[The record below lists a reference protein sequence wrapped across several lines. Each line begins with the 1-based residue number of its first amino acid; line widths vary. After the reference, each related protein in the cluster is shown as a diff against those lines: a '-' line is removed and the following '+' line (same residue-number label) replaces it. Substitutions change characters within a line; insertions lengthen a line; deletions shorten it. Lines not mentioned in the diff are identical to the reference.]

1 MENQVDELTLS
12 SIFKEYEVIKEFSK
26 TYNKMNFVQFDY
38 HIVHHFNL
46 FSIKPDLDFYQLEQ
60 TIDYITKFLPTIK
73 KIFSKPLIHL
83 IEQEEIQPV
92 ESVRSINQKTM
103 IHIAGHSELWDNI
116 DEKGIK
122 PQKLLTKIYQDNF
135 GIYENIVFCNLIDTI
150 LVFVRKNIRL
160 IKDLIYTN
168 QSLDFNLLERVNHI
182 NYFLALGK
190 LHTGYIRNFEQYYNI
205 AKSCL
210 NKLNYINEV
219 LTSRLKRPIYR
230 YNKNR
235 PEKIKLRKTNILM
248 MHKDYHQI
256 YLLAKHFD
264 DLNREQLEPLTISQK
279 QEFQNHYQIFCSMLL
294 LFSIGHLNFTCDLR
308 LKLDIE
314 KLHVSFHYKNWKLS
328 ITTISEH
335 NGILLSFEK
344 NKKYSIFLISSIIKP
359 YSKQKLEE
367 IKNNIPADE
376 YIVLTPYEYQS
387 YLEEEYYIGISNID
401 SFRRLQQLILRG
413 MILSQE
419 DLECPFCKSNLVIN
433 QSLSQPNYLV
443 YECEDCRTRIIKTIC
458 PETKQSYCY
467 TEIINLPK
475 KNLHLENYTIE
486 DKWIYERKAE
496 SQMYFRNITK
506 ITDHGEIICP
516 ICHQVHQTNH

>member
-1 MENQVDELTLS
+1 MEYQMDELTLS
-12 SIFKEYEVIKEFSK
+12 SIFKEYEVIKEFNEK
-26 TYNKMNFVQFDY
+26 YNKMNFVQFDY

-46 FSIKPDLDFYQLEQ
+46 FSIKPDINFNQLEQ

-92 ESVRSINQKTM
+92 ESVRSINQKTI
-103 IHIAGHSELWDNI
+103 IHISGHSELWDNI
-116 DEKGIK
+116 DDKGIK
-122 PQKLLTKIYQDNF
+122 PQKLLTKIYQDNY
-135 GIYENIVFCNLIDTI
+135 GIYENIVFCNLIDMI

-205 AKSCL
+205 ANSCL
-210 NKLNYINEV
+210 NKLNTINEI
-219 LTSRLKRPIYR
+219 LTSRLKSPIYR

-235 PEKIKLRKTNILM
+235 PKKIKLRKTNILL

-264 DLNREQLEPLTISQK
+264 ELNEEQIEPLTTSQK
-279 QEFQNHYQIFCSMLL
+279 LEFAKDYQTFCSMLL

-314 KLHVSFHYKNWKLS
+314 NLNFAFAYKNWNLHIS
-328 ITTISEH
+328 TISKQ
-335 NGILLSFEK
+335 NVILLDIT
-344 NKKYSIFLISSIIKP
+344 KKRNYRILLIPSIVKP
-359 YSKQKLEE
+359 YPKEKLEN
-367 IKNNIPADE
+367 IKENIPANE

-387 YLEEEYYIGISNID
+387 YLEEECYIGISNID
-401 SFRRLQQLILRG
+401 SFRRLQQIILRG

-419 DLECPFCKSNLVIN
+419 DLECPFCKSNLVLN
-433 QSLSQPNYLV
+433 KNLSQTDYLV
-443 YECEDCRTRIIKTIC
+443 YECEDCRTRVIKTIC
-458 PETKQSYCY
+458 PETKQAYCY

-475 KNLHLENYTIE
+475 KNLHFENYSIE

-496 SQMYFRNITK
+496 AQMYFRNITK
-506 ITDHGEIICP
+506 ITEHGEIICP
-516 ICHQVHQTNH
+516 ICHQIHHQY